1 MRTRPRSP
9 IAILAVPLSVAFSTA
24 LVRPAQ
30 AQDATPQCI
39 ASSEQGLDLRKQEK
53 LLDARKV
60 LAACATTKCPDE
72 IRTTCEQRISEING
86 VLPSIVFEVKDAKGN
101 DVPNV
106 QLTVDGMVA
115 AGQLGGRSTPMDPG
129 AHVFSFAAPGQPP
142 VEKRLVIR
150 EGERDRHERVVLGV
164 PDVPVPATP
173 APPPAP
179 ESTVTVTPVAP
190 PPAAPPPE
198 APSGASP
205 GGTQR
210 AVGLAVG
217 GVGVA
222 GVVIGAVFGLVASS
236 KWSSAKTDCGGG
248 CGPNSVAQ
256 SEKSDASSAATISTV
271 GFVAGAVLLAGG
283 VAVFFTAPS
292 ASHSST
298 ATASASS
305 ALRLVPAPSPGG
317 GALLLQGG
325 F

>member
-1 MRTRPRSP
+1 MRTRPRSLVT
-9 IAILAVPLSVAFSTA
+9 ALAVPLSVAFSIA
-24 LVRPAQ
+24 LTPRPAQ
-30 AQDATPQCI
+30 AQDATTQCI
-39 ASSEQGLDLRKQEK
+39 SSSEQGLDLRKQEK

-60 LAACATTKCPDE
+60 LAACATSKCPDE

-106 QLTVDGMVA
+106 QLTVDGMVSV
-115 AGQLGGRSTPMDPG
+115 GQLGGRSTPMDPG
-129 AHVFSFAAPGQPP
+129 AHVFSFAAAGQPS

-150 EGERDRHERVVLGV
+150 EGERDRHERVVVGV
-164 PDVPVPATP
+164 PDVPVPP
-173 APPPAP
+173 APAPAPAPAP
-179 ESTVTVTPVAP
+179 EASVTVTTVAP
-190 PPAAPPPE
+190 PPATPPPE
-198 APSGASP
+198 APSSASP

-222 GVVIGAVFGLVASS
+222 GVVLGAVFGLVASS

-271 GFVAGAVLLAGG
+271 GLVAGAALIAGG

-292 ASHSST
+292 ASRP
-298 ATASASS
+298 SAAS

-317 GALLLQGG
+317 GALLVQGG